1 MPFTLALRA
10 ALALAL
16 AAFAH
21 CATAADVLE
30 RPGAGVATA
39 EGKGSGASEEIRTLE
54 LAHNAAIARGDVA
67 VVDRMTR
74 GDFTFITTRG
84 LVVTKAGM
92 LKGLAEGAFKY
103 EYRQIYDLSIRVY
116 GDAAVVTGRSLH
128 TGQED
133 GKDSSDAYRY
143 TRVYVRENGQWLA
156 VLWQATRELDLLR
169 D

>member
-1 MPFTLALRA
+1 MPSTVAVRVA
-10 ALALAL
+10 SVLAL

-21 CATAADVLE
+21 CATAADVLA
-30 RPGAGVATA
+30 RPGTGVAPANATV
-39 EGKGSGASEEIRTLE
+39 SGAAEEIRTLE
-54 LAHNAAIARGDVA
+54 LAANAAIARGDVA

-84 LVVTKAGM
+84 LIVTKAGM

-133 GKDSSDAYRY
+133 GKDASDAYRY
-143 TRVYVRENGQWLA
+143 TRVYVRESGHWLA
-156 VLWQATRELDLLR
+156 VVWQATREVDLLR